1 MKIKSITLQNFRTFK
16 EKQTFNI
23 DNFPIGLHFITGQNL
38 VNPRLGGNDVGKSSL
53 VESITTCFFG
63 KTSTNLKADN
73 VINWDVE
80 GKEFCEVSVILE
92 KYNVTYCIQRTWKPN
107 TLSLTNITTN
117 QIETVTQEKLEEFL
131 ECNFESFLYSVHIAQ
146 FTSKFIDLR
155 PAEKMEVFTDILH
168 NELKKWDDLS
178 ELCKNKTEEIIKNTT
193 ETNNSINFQEGILET
208 LKNNNYNNEIKKWEE
223 EKHKLFTEFD
233 KQLIN
238 IDIQTKDNLAVK
250 QKLNDAFNKLDLTI
264 YDNQLKEY
272 DKSLKQIELDC
283 NNIESEQKL
292 IKSDMQKVDKEITI
306 LKTTLDITNREYNK
320 FNITLKDSRCP
331 SCKQIV
337 SKEHIG
343 TELATLNIKLGK
355 IKNEI
360 INYQEI
366 ISKLNKKLDT
376 IEHEFN
382 SREDLYNN
390 IINDKNLVEI
400 EKNKDKDKIQA
411 FQLQQNILKNRL
423 DNINKEKINLI
434 NKKASYEKAINPFL
448 PLKEDNIYAINKHS
462 RLIVSCSEEIKE
474 HEEMLEPTK
483 YWIKAF
489 KEIKLSVLEE
499 KLKELEIY
507 INNTLNS
514 FGIGDWKVILK
525 TFNETKSGNIRNEFN
540 ILIDSPLND
549 KPVPF
554 ECLGGGLGQR
564 LRLATTLGLMSFI
577 QNTKVDFG
585 IEFFDE
591 PTAWLSQEGI
601 EDLLSILYNRA
612 NDGNKKIFIIDHK
625 GLVNFGTFNSV
636 TNIIKDK
643 NGSIINIQ

>member
-53 VESITTCFFG
+53 VEAITACFFG

-73 VINWDVE
+73 VINWDLT
-80 GKEFCEVSVILE
+80 GKEFCEVSLVLE
-92 KYNVTYCIQRTWKPN
+92 KLNIDYCIQRTWKPSN
-107 TLSLTNITTN
+107 LFITNITTN

-131 ECNFESFLYSVHIAQ
+131 GCNFESFLYSVHIAQ

-168 NELKKWDDLS
+168 DELKKWDDLS
-178 ELCKNKTEEIIKNTT
+178 ELCKSKTEEIT
-193 ETNNSINFQEGILET
+193 EDIIELNNSINFQKGKLET
-208 LKNNNYNNEIKKWEE
+208 LKNNNYDNEIEKWEK
-223 EKHKLFTEFD
+223 EKQDTLTEFNKQVNNINAQIID
-233 KQLIN
+233 INNTQLISPSTIN
-238 IDIQTKDNLAVK
+238 
-250 QKLNDAFNKLDLTI
+250 LTI
-264 YDNQLKEY
+264 HDNQLKEY
-272 DKSLKQIELDC
+272 EKRLEQLELDC
-283 NNIESEQKL
+283 DKIESEKKL
-292 IKSDMQKVDKEITI
+292 IKNDLQKADKEITI
-306 LKTTLDITNREYNK
+306 LKTTLDITTKEYNK

-337 SKEHIG
+337 SKEHIE
-343 TELATLNIKLGK
+343 TELAVLNIKLSK

-411 FQLQQNILKNRL
+411 FQLQQNILKNKL

-462 RLIVSCSEEIKE
+462 RLIVSCNEKIKE
-474 HEEMLEPTK
+474 HEEILEPTK

-540 ILIDSPLND
+540 VLISSPLND

-554 ECLGGGLGQR
+554 ECWGGGLGQR

-585 IEFFDE
+585 VEFFDE

-601 EDLLSILYNRA
+601 EDLLNILANRA
-612 NDGNKKIFIIDHK
+612 SNENKKIFIIDHK
-625 GLVNFGTFNSV
+625 GLSSYGTFNSV

-643 NGSIINIQ
+643 NGSTINIQ

>member
-1 MKIKSITLQNFRTFK
+1 MQIKSLTLQNFRTFRK
-16 EKQTFNI
+16 KQVFNI
-23 DNFPIGLHFITGQNL
+23 EKYSNGLHFVTGQNL
-38 VNPRLGGNDVGKSSL
+38 INSHLGANDIGKSSL
-53 VESITTCFFG
+53 VEAMTACLFG

-73 VINWDVE
+73 IINWNIEV
-80 GKEFCEVSVILE
+80 KEFCEVSIIIE
-92 KYNVTYCIQRTWKPN
+92 KYGINYCIQRTWKPN
-107 TLSLTNITTN
+107 TLTLTNITTN
-117 QIETVTQEKLEEFL
+117 EVEIVIQEKLEEFL
-131 ECNFESFLYSVHIAQ
+131 GCNFESFLYSTHIAQ

-155 PAEKMEVFTDILH
+155 PAEKMEVFTDILQE
-168 NELKKWDDLS
+168 ELKRWDNLS
-178 ELCKNKTEEIIKNTT
+178 ELCKNKTEEITGDII
-193 ETNNSINFQEGILET
+193 ELNNSINFQKGKLET
-208 LKNNNYNNEIKKWEE
+208 LENNNYDNEIEKWEK
-223 EKHKLFTEFD
+223 EKQDTLTEFNKQVNNINAQIID
-233 KQLIN
+233 INNTQLISPSTIN
-238 IDIQTKDNLAVK
+238 
-250 QKLNDAFNKLDLTI
+250 LTI
-264 YDNQLKEY
+264 HDNQLKEY
-272 DKSLKQIELDC
+272 EKRLEQLELDC
-283 NNIESEQKL
+283 DKIESEKKL
-292 IKSDMQKVDKEITI
+292 IKNDLQKADKEITI
-306 LKTTLDITNREYNK
+306 LKTTLDITTKEYNK

-337 SKEHIG
+337 SKEHIE
-343 TELATLNIKLGK
+343 TELAVLNIKLSK

-462 RLIVSCSEEIKE
+462 RLIVSCNEEIKE
-474 HEEMLEPTK
+474 HEEILEPTK

-540 ILIDSPLND
+540 ILISSPLND

-554 ECLGGGLGQR
+554 ECWGGGLGQR

>member
-1 MKIKSITLQNFRTFK
+1 MKIKSIILQNFRTFK

-23 DNFPIGLHFITGQNL
+23 DNFSTGLHFITGQNL
-38 VNPRLGGNDVGKSSL
+38 VNTRLSSNDCGKSSL

-73 VINWDVE
+73 IINWDLI
-80 GKEFCEVSVILE
+80 GKEFCEVSIILE
-92 KYNVTYCIQRTWKPN
+92 KYDAIYCIQRTWKPN

-117 QIETVTQEKLEEFL
+117 EIETITQEKLEEFL
-131 ECNFESFLYSVHIAQ
+131 GCNFESFLYSVHIAQ

-178 ELCKNKTEEIIKNTT
+178 ELCKNKTEEIIVNIT
-193 ETNNSINFQEGILET
+193 ELDSSINFQEGILET
-208 LKNNNYNNEIKKWEE
+208 LKNNNYNKEIEKWEK
-223 EKHKLFTEFD
+223 EKHNLFTEFD
-233 KQLIN
+233 KQLNN
-238 IDIQTKDNLAVK
+238 IENQTKDILVTK
-250 QKLNDAFNKLDLTI
+250 QKLNDEYEKIDLTI
-264 YDNQLKEY
+264 YDNQLKE
-272 DKSLKQIELDC
+272 DSKNLKQIEIDC
-283 NNIESEQKL
+283 DNIEAKRVL
-292 IKSDMQKVDKEITI
+292 IKKDMQKVEKEITI
-306 LKTTLDITNREYNK
+306 LKTTLDITNKEYNK
-320 FNITLKDSRCP
+320 FNVTLKDSRCP

-337 SKEHIG
+337 SKEHIE
-343 TELATLNIKLGK
+343 TELAVLNIKLSK

-411 FQLQQNILKNRL
+411 FQLQQNILKNKL

-462 RLIVSCSEEIKE
+462 RLIVSCNEKIKE
-474 HEEMLEPTK
+474 HEEILEPTK

-525 TFNETKSGNIRNEFN
+525 TFSETKSGTIRNEFN
-540 ILIDSPLND
+540 ILISSPLND

-554 ECLGGGLGQR
+554 ECWGGGLGQR

-585 IEFFDE
+585 VEFFDE

-601 EDLLSILYNRA
+601 EDLLNILSNRA
-612 NDGNKKIFIIDHK
+612 NNESKKIFIIDHK
-625 GLVNFGTFNSV
+625 SLTNFGIFNSV
-636 TNIIKDK
+636 TNIIKDI
-643 NGSIINIQ
+643 NGSKISIK

>member
-16 EKQTFNI
+16 EKQAFNI

-38 VNPRLGGNDVGKSSL
+38 INPHLGGNDVGKSSL
-53 VESITTCFFG
+53 VEAITTCLFG
-63 KTSTNLKADN
+63 KTSTNLRADN
-73 VINWDVE
+73 VINWDLKE
-80 GKEFCEVSVILE
+80 KEFCEVSLVLE
-92 KYNVTYCIQRTWKPN
+92 KLNIDYCIQRTWKPSN
-107 TLSLTNITTN
+107 LSITNITTN
-117 QIETVTQEKLEEFL
+117 EIETITQEKLEEFL
-131 ECNFESFLYSVHIAQ
+131 GCNFESFLYSVHIAQ

-155 PAEKMEVFTDILH
+155 PAEKMEVFTDILRD
-168 NELKKWDDLS
+168 ELKKWDNLS
-178 ELCKNKTEEIIKNTT
+178 ESCKNKTEEIIGDII
-193 ETNNSINFQEGILET
+193 ELNNSINFQKGKLET
-208 LKNNNYNNEIKKWEE
+208 LKNNNYDNEIEKWEK
-223 EKHKLFTEFD
+223 EKQHTLTEFNKQVNNID
-233 KQLIN
+233 TQIIDINNTQLISPST
-238 IDIQTKDNLAVK
+238 INLT
-250 QKLNDAFNKLDLTI
+250 F

-272 DKSLKQIELDC
+272 DKSLEQIGLDC
-283 NNIESEQKL
+283 DKIESEKKLVRNDLQKA
-292 IKSDMQKVDKEITI
+292 DKEITI
-306 LKTTLDITNREYNK
+306 LKTTLDITTKEYNK
-320 FNITLKDSRCP
+320 FNVTLKDSRCP

-337 SKEHIG
+337 SKEHIE
-343 TELATLNIKLGK
+343 TELAGLNTKLSK

-366 ISKLNKKLDT
+366 ISKLNKKLDN

-382 SREDLYNN
+382 SIEDLYNN

-411 FQLQQNILKNRL
+411 FQLQQNILKNKL
-423 DNINKEKINLI
+423 DNINKEKTNLI

-462 RLIVSCSEEIKE
+462 RLIVSCNEKIKE
-474 HEEMLEPTK
+474 HEEILEPTK

-525 TFNETKSGNIRNEFN
+525 TFSETKSGTIRNEFN
-540 ILIDSPLND
+540 ILIISPLND

-554 ECLGGGLGQR
+554 ECWGGGLGQR
-564 LRLATTLGLMSFI
+564 IRLATTLGLMSFI

-585 IEFFDE
+585 VEFFDE

-612 NDGNKKIFIIDHK
+612 NSENKKIFIIDHK
-625 GLVNFGTFNSV
+625 GLANFGTFNSV

-643 NGSIINIQ
+643 NGSKINIQ